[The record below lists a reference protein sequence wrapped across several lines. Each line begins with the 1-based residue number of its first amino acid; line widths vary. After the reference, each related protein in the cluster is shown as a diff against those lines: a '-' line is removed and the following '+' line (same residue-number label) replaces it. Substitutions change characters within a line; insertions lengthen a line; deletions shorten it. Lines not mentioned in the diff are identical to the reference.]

1 MQISVNYTAILV
13 AAIVSTIIGMAWYTV
28 LFGKVWMRLM
38 GISHEKMEGMKK
50 KGMGQKYG
58 VNFIATLLMA
68 FTLDWFIMALNITD
82 GTMALQFAFW
92 VWLGFMATIMLGSIL
107 WENKPVKLYVIN
119 AAFQLV
125 SVSVM
130 SVILTMWR

>member
-1 MQISVNYTAILV
+1 MQIAVNYTAILI

-82 GTMALQFAFW
+82 AMSALQLAFW
-92 VWLGFMATIMLGSIL
+92 VWLGFIATVMIGVVL
-107 WENKPVKLYVIN
+107 WDNKPIKLYVLNIG
-119 AAFQLV
+119 FQLV
-125 SVSVM
+125 SVGVM
-130 SVILTMWR
+130 SWILVMWR